1 MRVGSYKRIARDC
14 TSGGGKEK
22 IWVAEGKGER
32 QRAQA
37 TISRLEPQVE
47 MQWRGR
53 LICAKTIEF
62 ESRPDVINPCGC
74 AQ

>member
-14 TSGGGKEK
+14 TFGGGEQK

-37 TISRLEPQVE
+37 TMS
-47 MQWRGR
+47 
-53 LICAKTIEF
+53 
-62 ESRPDVINPCGC
+62 S
-74 AQ
+74 